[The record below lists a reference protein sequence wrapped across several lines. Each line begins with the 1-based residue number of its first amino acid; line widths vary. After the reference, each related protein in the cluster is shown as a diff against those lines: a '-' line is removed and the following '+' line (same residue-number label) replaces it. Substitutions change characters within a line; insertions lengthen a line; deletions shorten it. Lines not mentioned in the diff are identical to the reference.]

1 MHSKLQISVQD
12 NANDVDVDTDVL
24 NKKIVKLKMLKLLMM
39 LKYDAQYWNSQK
51 INSRTEEHNDRWE

>member
-24 NKKIVKLKMLKLLMM
+24 NQKKNQAKEAETVDDVKVRCVVLELTKN
-39 LKYDAQYWNSQK
+39 QQQN
-51 INSRTEEHNDRWE
+51 RRV